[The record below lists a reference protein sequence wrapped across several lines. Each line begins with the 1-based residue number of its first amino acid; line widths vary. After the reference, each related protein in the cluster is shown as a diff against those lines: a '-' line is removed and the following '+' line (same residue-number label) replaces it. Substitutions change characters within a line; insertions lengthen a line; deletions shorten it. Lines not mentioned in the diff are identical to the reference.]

1 MGFAEKT
8 HGRHYMA
15 INYKDLL
22 ERVISTFVQATAGMI
37 GVDQIV
43 DMGVSEWKLIVGA
56 GGAAVLSM
64 LKGYFAARFTGNDT
78 CSLVRDKTTSLSAT
92 MQSAKK

>member
-1 MGFAEKT
+1 MGFVVDR

-15 INYKDLL
+15 IDYKDLL
-22 ERVISTFVQATAGMI
+22 ERVISTFVQATVGMI

>member
-1 MGFAEKT
+1 MGYAAKT